1 MNLTCVGASRD
12 EIDAVIHRTVDAGIE
27 NIVALRGDAPQ
38 GDAEFVAHEDGF
50 SHANELIDHIRRMEG
65 LPNPLGLAVAGYP
78 ETHQEAKNLDIDIAN
93 LKRKVDAGADI
104 VITQLFYDNAAYFE
118 FVERVRAAGIDVP
131 VIPGLMPI
139 QSGRQIQRIA
149 SMCGAHLPLDLLER
163 LEDAGDDDELATE
176 IGTEQCITQSKELLA
191 HGVPGIHFYVLN
203 RSPQIRRIVR
213 ALPF

>member
-1 MNLTCVGASRD
+1 
-12 EIDAVIHRTVDAGIE
+12 
-27 NIVALRGDAPQ
+27 
-38 GDAEFVAHEDGF
+38 
-50 SHANELIDHIRRMEG
+50 MEG